1 MYGKRKRMM
10 VLADAVIINA
20 AALLTMVLPFN
31 KFPAINLTS
40 SIYLAAILT
49 AVRLLSHWYFG
60 LYNRVWEYASINELI
75 STIKAVTV
83 GSLISIFLL
92 VNILPA
98 SHNVYGLELINWF
111 ISLVLIG
118 GFRLFLRIREQGYH
132 LVRNP
137 NKGKRVLIV
146 GAGDAGVLVAK
157 EFKNHYQGTVNVIG
171 FIDDD
176 PNKLNM
182 KLLDHDILGTR
193 SDIPQVVSEYRIEE
207 IVIAMPSVSGKTIRE
222 IVQICQTTDAA
233 VKILPGV
240 FDIIEGNVTVSQIRE
255 VQVEDLLGREPV
267 KVDLES
273 MSDYIRNQVV
283 LVTGAGG
290 SIGSELCRQLVK
302 FDPKVLLLLDISEN
316 GIYDVMLDLQ
326 EQTNVP
332 LIPLIKDVRD
342 WHGIHRVFHDY
353 KPDVIYH
360 AAAHKHVPLMEYNP
374 EEAIKNN
381 CMGTYNV
388 AQAAN
393 IHNAKRFVLVSTD
406 KAVNPT
412 SVMGA
417 SKRIAEMLIQY
428 LNSISNTHFVGVR
441 FGNVLGSKG
450 SVVPLFKRQIAA
462 GGPVT
467 VTHEEMVRYFM
478 TIPEAVQ
485 LIIQAGAFASD
496 GEIFVLD
503 MGEPVRI
510 MDLAQTLIRLSGF
523 EVEDIGIVI
532 TGMRPGEKMYEELLT
547 TEEVRAN
554 RTKHER
560 IFIAPPTP
568 VDSEII
574 MEIIQEFMT
583 DRFPAGPAETEAWIQ
598 RLLPDFKLV
607 RHDHKE
613 AYYETA
619 TTSES

>member
-1 MYGKRKRMM
+1 
-10 VLADAVIINA
+10 
-20 AALLTMVLPFN
+20 
-31 KFPAINLTS
+31 
-40 SIYLAAILT
+40 
-49 AVRLLSHWYFG
+49 
-60 LYNRVWEYASINELI
+60 
-75 STIKAVTV
+75 
-83 GSLISIFLL
+83 
-92 VNILPA
+92 
-98 SHNVYGLELINWF
+98 
-111 ISLVLIG
+111 
-118 GFRLFLRIREQGYH
+118 
-132 LVRNP
+132 
-137 NKGKRVLIV
+137 
-146 GAGDAGVLVAK
+146 
-157 EFKNHYQGTVNVIG
+157 
-171 FIDDD
+171 
-176 PNKLNM
+176 
-182 KLLDHDILGTR
+182 
-193 SDIPQVVSEYRIEE
+193 
-207 IVIAMPSVSGKTIRE
+207 
-222 IVQICQTTDAA
+222 
-233 VKILPGV
+233 
-240 FDIIEGNVTVSQIRE
+240 
-255 VQVEDLLGREPV
+255 
-267 KVDLES
+267 
-273 MSDYIRNQVV
+273 
-283 LVTGAGG
+283 
-290 SIGSELCRQLVK
+290 
-302 FDPKVLLLLDISEN
+302 
-316 GIYDVMLDLQ
+316 
-326 EQTNVP
+326 
-332 LIPLIKDVRD
+332 
-342 WHGIHRVFHDY
+342 
-353 KPDVIYH
+353 
-360 AAAHKHVPLMEYNP
+360 MEYNP

-393 IHNAKRFVLVSTD
+393 LHNAKRFVLVSTD
-406 KAVNPT
+406 KQLTQPVLWALL
-412 SVMGA
+412 SG
-417 SKRIAEMLIQY
+417 SRKMLIQY

-607 RHDHKE
+607 RHDPE

-619 TTSES
+619 TTSENQWHRLV